1 MEIRDYSQVDYCF
14 ILPQELR
21 NQLAKPYGILFTNNA
36 ELLHFLK
43 SRKNSRI
50 ITVGDVV
57 TKTVLDLNLTPFLSL
72 VDGKTRR
79 KFNIEK
85 RTVMERVKNEAGL
98 IRLSAISKIK
108 ELLEIDSDASKVVYV
123 EGEEDLLVIPI
134 VIYGKDGDIILYGQ
148 PYAGA
153 VVLIIDDLIRRRVME
168 IFTKFRIVKCE

>member
-1 MEIRDYSQVDYCF
+1 M
-14 ILPQELR
+14 
-21 NQLAKPYGILFTNNA
+21 AKPYGILFTNNA
-36 ELLHFLK
+36 ELLHFLT

-85 RTVMERVKNEAGL
+85 RSVMEKVKNEAGL

>member
-1 MEIRDYSQVDYCF
+1 M
-14 ILPQELR
+14 
-21 NQLAKPYGILFTNNA
+21 AKPYGILFTNNT

>member
-1 MEIRDYSQVDYCF
+1 VEIRDYSQVDYCF

-79 KFNIEK
+79 KFSIEK
-85 RTVMERVKNEAGL
+85 RTGMERVKNEAGL

-168 IFTKFRIVKCE
+168 IFTKFSIVKCE

>member
-1 MEIRDYSQVDYCF
+1 VEIRDYSQVDYCF

-21 NQLAKPYGILFTNNA
+21 NQLAKPYGILFANNA

-168 IFTKFRIVKCE
+168 IFTKFSIVKCE

>member
-1 MEIRDYSQVDYCF
+1 M
-14 ILPQELR
+14 
-21 NQLAKPYGILFTNNA
+21 AKPYGILFTNNV
-36 ELLHFLK
+36 ELFHFLK

-57 TKTVLDLNLTPFLSL
+57 TKTVLDLNLTPLLSL

-108 ELLEIDSDASKVVYV
+108 ELLEIDSGTSKVVYV

-153 VVLIIDDLIRRRVME
+153 VVLTIDDLIRRRVME

>member
-85 RTVMERVKNEAGL
+85 RTSMERVKNEAGL

-108 ELLEIDSDASKVVYV
+108 ELLEIDSGTSKVVYV

-134 VIYGKDGDIILYGQ
+134 VIFGKDGDIILYGQ

-153 VVLIIDDLIRRRVME
+153 VVLTIDDLIRRRVME

>member
-1 MEIRDYSQVDYCF
+1 MV
-14 ILPQELR
+14 
-21 NQLAKPYGILFTNNA
+21 KPYGILFTNNA
-36 ELLHFLK
+36 ELLHFLI

-79 KFNIEK
+79 KFNTEK
-85 RTVMERVKNEAGL
+85 RTTVMERVKNEAGL

>member
-1 MEIRDYSQVDYCF
+1 M
-14 ILPQELR
+14 
-21 NQLAKPYGILFTNNA
+21 
-36 ELLHFLK
+36 
-43 SRKNSRI
+43 
-50 ITVGDVV
+50 TVGDVV

-85 RTVMERVKNEAGL
+85 RTSMERVKNEAGL

-108 ELLEIDSDASKVVYV
+108 ELLEIDSGTSKVVYV

-153 VVLIIDDLIRRRVME
+153 VVLTIDDLIRRRVME

>member
-85 RTVMERVKNEAGL
+85 RAVMERVKNEAGL
-98 IRLSAISKIK
+98 IRLSTISKIK
-108 ELLEIDSDASKVVYV
+108 ELLEIDSDASKIVYV

-134 VIYGKDGDIILYGQ
+134 IIYGKDGDIILYGQ

>member
-1 MEIRDYSQVDYCF
+1 M
-14 ILPQELR
+14 
-21 NQLAKPYGILFTNNA
+21 AKPYGILFTNNA
-36 ELLHFLK
+36 ELLHFLT

-57 TKTVLDLNLTPFLSL
+57 TKTVLDFNLTPFLSL

-85 RTVMERVKNEAGL
+85 RSVMERVKNEAGL
-98 IRLSAISKIK
+98 IRLSVISKIK
-108 ELLEIDSDASKVVYV
+108 ELLENDSDASKVLYV
-123 EGEEDLLVIPI
+123 DGEEDLLVIPI

-153 VVLIIDDLIRRRVME
+153 VVLIIDDLIRRRVIE